1 MDSFI
6 ELCQR
11 RRSIRKYTHQPVEQ
25 EKIDYLLR
33 CALMSPSSKRTNP
46 WEFIVV
52 RDEAK
57 LRKMSGCRTYGSQ
70 MFETAMAAIVVALD
84 PSLSDTWMADGA
96 IAAEHILLAA
106 AEQELGACWCQVYQR
121 EGAEELV
128 KGLCGI
134 PEDRTVL
141 CVISLGYPDE
151 ERSIYDLSRLKY
163 EKVHNEEF

>member
-46 WEFIVV
+46 WEFVVV

-57 LRKMSGCRTYGSQ
+57 WRVVVHMAVRCLRPQWR
-70 MFETAMAAIVVALD
+70 
-84 PSLSDTWMADGA
+84 
-96 IAAEHILLAA
+96 LLWW
-106 AEQELGACWCQVYQR
+106 LWIRV
-121 EGAEELV
+121 
-128 KGLCGI
+128 
-134 PEDRTVL
+134 
-141 CVISLGYPDE
+141 
-151 ERSIYDLSRLKY
+151 
-163 EKVHNEEF
+163 

>member
-46 WEFIVV
+46 WEFVVV

-57 LRKMSGCRTYGSQ
+57 LRQMASCRTYGSQ
-70 MFETAMAAIVVALD
+70 MFETAMAAIVVALESS
-84 PSLSDTWMADGA
+84 PSDTWMADGA
-96 IAAEHILLAA
+96 FAA
-106 AEQELGACWCQVYQR
+106 
-121 EGAEELV
+121 
-128 KGLCGI
+128 
-134 PEDRTVL
+134 
-141 CVISLGYPDE
+141 
-151 ERSIYDLSRLKY
+151 
-163 EKVHNEEF
+163 